1 MGLISELI
9 TDSKLQLT
17 EAKANEDAAQRNYEK
32 LMNDSQARVF
42 EVPFTALLKH
52 GLPPPLATSGFIQCA
67 VPSPLTSTSFL
78 SPMML
83 AF

>member
-32 LMNDSQARVF
+32 LMNNSQARVF
-42 EVPFTALLKH
+42 EVPCTAPLKH
-52 GLPPPLATSGFIQCA
+52 GLPSPFGHTGFH
-67 VPSPLTSTSFL
+67 
-78 SPMML
+78 
-83 AF
+83 